1 MTDRAYPNV
10 RLRLRRTSG
19 APGAPERTATMVF
32 WLHGARFHLRDETG
46 RAYSDFIA
54 DVAEPRGLGRAS
66 RTMEDLMDVWSATG
80 RERAPT
86 DVFADLSADRA
97 VLIEE
102 GGEPWTADAERTVGL
117 ADQVFTNGRESEL
130 PAAGKRRQL
139 DRECTEYRLAIEGE
153 EGGVPYR
160 SDVIWL
166 VSVPYLIR
174 REVRDHP
181 AGRMFAITELVELE
195 EGAVTE
201 EDLSPPAV

>member
-46 RAYSDFIA
+46 RAYSDLIA

-102 GGEPWTADAERTVGL
+102 GGEPWTTDAERMVGL
-117 ADQVFTNGRESEL
+117 ADQVFTDGRESDL
-130 PAAGKRRQL
+130 VATGQRRQL
-139 DRECTEYRLAIEGE
+139 DRECTEYRFVIEGE

-181 AGRMFAITELVELE
+181 AGRMFAITEVVEIG
-195 EGAVTE
+195 EGVVTE
-201 EDLSPPAV
+201 EDLSPPAP

>member
-19 APGAPERTATMVF
+19 APGAPERTAMMERF
-32 WLHGARFHLRDETG
+32 LDGSRFHLRDETG
-46 RAYSDFIA
+46 RSYPDLIA

-66 RTMEDLMDVWSATG
+66 RTMEDLMDVWSATS

-86 DVFADLSADRA
+86 DVF
-97 VLIEE
+97 
-102 GGEPWTADAERTVGL
+102 

-130 PAAGKRRQL
+130 PAAGQRRQL

-181 AGRMFAITELVELE
+181 AGQMFAITELVELE